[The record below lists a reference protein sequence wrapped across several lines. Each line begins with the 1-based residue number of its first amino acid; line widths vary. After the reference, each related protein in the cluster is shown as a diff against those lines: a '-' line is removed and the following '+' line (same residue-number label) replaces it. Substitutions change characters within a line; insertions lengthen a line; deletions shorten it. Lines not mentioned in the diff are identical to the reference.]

1 MSQLYSNTS
10 KMLFIFRND
19 RIKHQM
25 FYNSLV
31 SQNSQLHIDILNEPL
46 IDVNNNVNDNN
57 NRVVNNV
64 DSEILPKHK
73 TCCNV
78 QLDTVIMLTPWT
90 LTTDISV
97 WHVYLLQC
105 WLLIFVVKSINVLL
119 NQFNYFLLCLVHH
132 HVWCCGLY
140 FTT

>member
-1 MSQLYSNTS
+1 
-10 KMLFIFRND
+10 ML
-19 RIKHQM
+19 
-25 FYNSLV
+25 YNSLV

-78 QLDTVIMLTPWT
+78 QLDTVIMLTP
-90 LTTDISV
+90 
-97 WHVYLLQC
+97 
-105 WLLIFVVKSINVLL
+105 
-119 NQFNYFLLCLVHH
+119 
-132 HVWCCGLY
+132 
-140 FTT
+140 